1 MCQKKTISN
10 GEVWVKGE
18 KYLPVGSFA
27 QYNRMFLHFV
37 IKSVLDR
44 PELLMDVVKLK
55 GRAQKVQVG
64 DCVSVSGGYF
74 GKPFQKTLYDIGFV
88 DGRAYGRVVE
98 VLEETNQFTVKWD
111 LDEQVT
117 YDHKL
122 FLCLSHSSIL
132 SSSLY
137 PSIHLSIHLHIYLSI
152 SPSASFAFFLHL
164 LTAFFRIFRLFFSF
178 FFLLIQPLFEFF
190 DADVGP
196 VGHLMSSNTICLAG
210 VSGLLE

>member
-18 KYLPVGSFA
+18 KYIPVGSFA

-74 GKPFQKTLYDIGFV
+74 GKPFQKNVIWHWFCGWKSI
-88 DGRAYGRVVE
+88 RASCGGARGD
-98 VLEETNQFTVKWD
+98 Q
-111 LDEQVT
+111 
-117 YDHKL
+117 
-122 FLCLSHSSIL
+122 SIC
-132 SSSLY
+132 
-137 PSIHLSIHLHIYLSI
+137 
-152 SPSASFAFFLHL
+152 
-164 LTAFFRIFRLFFSF
+164 FS
-178 FFLLIQPLFEFF
+178 
-190 DADVGP
+190 
-196 VGHLMSSNTICLAG
+196 
-210 VSGLLE
+210 

>member
-88 DGRAYGRVVE
+88 DGRAYG
-98 VLEETNQFTVKWD
+98 
-111 LDEQVT
+111 
-117 YDHKL
+117 HK
-122 FLCLSHSSIL
+122 
-132 SSSLY
+132 
-137 PSIHLSIHLHIYLSI
+137 
-152 SPSASFAFFLHL
+152 
-164 LTAFFRIFRLFFSF
+164 RM
-178 FFLLIQPLFEFF
+178 
-190 DADVGP
+190 V
-196 VGHLMSSNTICLAG
+196 
-210 VSGLLE
+210 